1 MGPYESSFKSAQAKN
16 GRFSRGC
23 NIFIKMVN
31 IGFKIIGDSTVTRRD
46 REANFTLI
54 GKVTLGQQLSELR
67 GNLVKDVK

>member
-1 MGPYESSFKSAQAKN
+1 
-16 GRFSRGC
+16 
-23 NIFIKMVN
+23 MVN
-31 IGFKIIGDSTVTRRD
+31 IGFKIISDSTVTRRD